1 MYWLSESFQTLFE
14 RSQQPKTPH
23 SPGRET
29 FADIV
34 VVGSGYGGAVAAQKL
49 AEYLKTRHE
58 SPKKSERIIVLE
70 RGQEFL
76 PGEFPENIAELPSQ
90 IRINGNRT
98 GSQLGYPNS
107 LFQLFP
113 SDSANDSSVSV
124 LVANALGGGSQINAN
139 VSKRPLSAIFKDPR
153 WPKEF
158 KGAQSARLNP
168 YFDAALIG
176 LAAKPLPETHAPK
189 KLKALERLHTQL
201 LQPDALPE
209 GYDAVIERPAI
220 TVNFVRFENG
230 LNENGIE
237 QPECIS
243 CGNCC
248 TGCNTGAKNTLTT
261 NYLPKAK
268 RDGAELYTEAL
279 VDQIHWDETS
289 KRFRIEVRSTQSVDA
304 QDHLRPLSIEA
315 KIVILA
321 GGAIGS
327 SEILLRSNGLHS
339 RLSRSL
345 GKNFSTNGDSISAR
359 YNTHVAVQGLGL
371 GLAAINT
378 APDER
383 PGPTITGAIQIIP
396 RAHSEGR
403 DGLAPA
409 SFTIEDCAIPLAI
422 SELGSE
428 LLTTSAMFRKMTE
441 GFSSASQGEG
451 VDPLANDP
459 AAIARSEFYLAM
471 TRDSASGKVVL
482 TGAAHKGSVAHAKI
496 QWTNERP
503 PPFEAPQHSREQAL
517 LDQILAHP
525 QQLGGVYLPN
535 PLREPVPKA
544 IGSMMRGT
552 PGGSAVT
559 VHPLGGC
566 PMADDVDQGVV
577 DFRGRVFDRSN
588 RRVIPGLYVMDGSIL
603 PCSLETNP
611 LLTICALA
619 GHAVDKLIELDLEHL
634 LTQHENKTE
643 LGSPAQLIGPEA
655 GNQTKLPPRPTII
668 RPKEATSIPS
678 FEFKERLRT
687 KLSDLQ
693 GLNTVFSIESI
704 RSEDI
709 QAGLIYLELQLG
721 YRPSDLKKFLTSADH
736 LCALNGHLRIIKR
749 KLTFPAFADEDWEQ
763 LGDSVAIES
772 GTIQLFV
779 QTSKPSLR
787 NALRAGLI
795 YRDRRFKREQG
806 LEARSSLAGSN
817 FASVLSF
824 LGHVGAT
831 REVRYDFLVRSK
843 SGSVVRGQG
852 CKPIRYRRDSN
863 VWKDLFTLPLCLQQG
878 DKTTWEGK
886 LLVDVDY
893 FLTEG
898 VPVVSHQ
905 NNLPES
911 LLKVASYGLFYLRV
925 ILSTYFY
932 EFGPPDYPKAALEA
946 DPLSGALQVAG
957 LSFEPKHYWLPVREF
972 GRTLT
977 QEPKP
982 GESYRDLGR
991 KFEKRL
997 HTLQAKSEPP
1007 SDPSYNLISV
1017 YQTRAVRPRGSVL
1030 LLHGYAISS
1039 SMWSSPRIGKNMVQS
1054 LLEADY
1060 DVYVADLRTSSSLS
1074 DLINHA
1080 ISFDAVAAEDIPC
1093 LIEYVWQQNSVRQA
1107 ANLTAASSGIHVI
1120 AHCMGSAQF
1129 SMALLAQAQAGKF
1142 DGSWSSGKARFELSR
1157 KRVAKACFFQVA
1169 PLLAVTRANAVRGR
1183 VAGVLDA
1190 LVRQQQL
1197 GPWLK
1202 EDRSVKPME
1211 SLLDRLAMSF
1221 PYPEGFDTGEPEARE
1236 ASPWVG
1242 VTRKAFWLYGQTWDN
1257 ANLNDD
1263 VKRNIHEIIG
1273 PVNLATYR
1281 QVGAFARSG
1290 RVVNKEGI
1298 NDFVKDTYL
1307 EEVFGSFE
1315 SLWLHGERSGMF
1327 EKQTTQGTSAYL
1339 KDLLQPKGL
1348 QGLIQFQSLPGFG
1361 HLDSLIGEYAHL
1373 HAHRHVIDFLAAPQA
1388 PSKLDDYSGNS
1399 QLRPSSIGPAFEALL
1414 PLRSIKPSS
1423 CGPFFSRTQD
1433 GLIRLWFFIE
1443 ERLSDQLSH
1452 ACVGLVTASK
1462 NREDQFSGQLHK
1474 AWRVSSTDQL
1484 AGLHQFVCEFSEQ
1497 ELAVDMSVVVGGI
1510 FESVNS
1516 PKVGF
1521 QSDVDFT
1528 LLRENLELLI
1538 ALGSFV
1544 APNGRQPSELEFSRP
1559 RGTQRSFMVASC
1571 RYPGWLI
1578 DRSHSKQA
1586 HQHWQTLAEHCTTRP
1601 EALVLTGDQVYLDAF
1616 GNAIADA
1623 PRSDSLASIYVDA
1636 FGGRTSDSSAWS
1648 MILKRLSL
1656 HCQMDDHEFTDN
1668 YTQSGG
1674 LSQATRDLAL
1684 HAFTLFQGPS
1694 LPAYP
1699 NLRALG
1705 QASNESRE
1713 ARRANQNL
1721 SGETLLCGHDAF
1733 MLDTRSHRSRKL
1745 DRLYADQDFQ
1755 AFKQWA
1761 AQVDKTKA
1769 KFLFT
1774 GSVLFPVL
1782 RATLAQPASGFDED
1796 TLSAYPTQRNRLLEV
1811 IAAEK
1816 LSNVVFVSGDLHL
1829 SCSGRG
1835 FIQSANDSLPFGF
1848 CVSSGL
1854 YAPLPFANTRTWQ
1867 LPSKGVSHRIA
1878 FDLGLFWAIDFKI
1891 DQIVEQ
1897 QSIAQIVIKHDA
1909 HDDQTFCHFVD
1920 AHGQAGMGHLLAQE
1934 PINKST

>member
-14 RSQQPKTPH
+14 RSQLPKNPH
-23 SPGRET
+23 SSGRET
-29 FADIV
+29 FADV
-34 VVGSGYGGAVAAQKL
+34 VIIGSGYGGAIAAQKL
-49 AEYLKTRHE
+49 AEYLKTHHQ
-58 SPKKSERIIVLE
+58 SPETAKRIVVLE

-76 PGEFPENIAELPSQ
+76 PGEFPEDISELPSQ
-90 IRINGNRT
+90 VRINGNRT

-107 LFQLFP
+107 LFQVFP
-113 SDSANDSSVSV
+113 SDSDNDSNVSV
-124 LVANALGGGSQINAN
+124 LVASALGGGSQINAN
-139 VSKRPLSAIFKDPR
+139 VAKRPLAAIFNDPR

-158 KGAQSARLNP
+158 KGSQSARLDP
-168 YFDAALIG
+168 YFDSASIG
-176 LAAKPLPETHAPK
+176 LAAKPLPESYSPK

-201 LQPDALPE
+201 LQPTALPE
-209 GYDAVIERPAI
+209 GYDAVIERPPI
-220 TVNFVRFENG
+220 TVNFTRFEGG
-230 LNENGIE
+230 LNPYGVE

-261 NYLPKAK
+261 NYLPRAK
-268 RDGAELYTEAL
+268 GDGAELYTEAL
-279 VDQIHWDETS
+279 VDQVHWDETS
-289 KRFRIEVRSTQSVDA
+289 KLFRIEVRSTQSVDA

-327 SEILLRSNGLHS
+327 SEILLRSNGLRG
-339 RLSRSL
+339 RLSKSL
-345 GKNFSTNGDSISAR
+345 GKSFSTNGDSISAR
-359 YNTHVAVQGLGL
+359 YNTHFAVQGLGL

-378 APDER
+378 ALDER

-396 RAHSEGR
+396 SSNSESS

-409 SFTIEDCAIPLAI
+409 SYTIEDCAIPLAI

-428 LLTTSAMFRKMTE
+428 LVTTSAMFRTMTE
-441 GFSSASQGEG
+441 GFSSASHDKG

-471 TRDSASGKVVL
+471 TRDSASGKIVL
-482 TGAAHKGSVAHAKI
+482 TTSAHKGSVAHAKI

-503 PPFEAPQHSREQAL
+503 APFEAPQHSPEQAL

-535 PLREPVPKA
+535 PLREPVPTA
-544 IGSMMRGT
+544 IGSMMRST

-566 PMADDVDQGVV
+566 AMADDVERGVV

-611 LLTICALA
+611 LLTISALA
-619 GHAVDKLIELDLEHL
+619 EHAVDKLIELDLDHL
-634 LTQHENKTE
+634 LNSDGSRTKTQ
-643 LGSPAQLIGPEA
+643 LPQQLISPKVGT
-655 GNQTKLPPRPTII
+655 QTKLPPRPVIV
-668 RPKEATSIPS
+668 RPKVNLSSPS

-687 KLSDLQ
+687 KVSKLQ
-693 GLNTVFSIESI
+693 GLDTLFSIESI

-709 QAGLIYLELQLG
+709 EAGLIYLELQLG
-721 YRPSDLKKFLTSADH
+721 YRPADLKKFLASADH
-736 LCALNGHLRIIKR
+736 LCALQGQLRLIKR
-749 KLTFPAFADEDWEQ
+749 KLSFPAFADEDWEQ
-763 LGDSVAIES
+763 VGNSVAIES
-772 GTIQLFV
+772 GTIELFV

-795 YRDRRFKREQG
+795 YRERRFKREQG
-806 LEARSSLAGSN
+806 LEARSSLRRTT
-817 FASVLSF
+817 FASLISF

-831 REVRYDFLVRSK
+831 REVRYDFLIRSK
-843 SGSVVRGQG
+843 TGNAVRGQG

-863 VWKDLFTLPLCLQQG
+863 VWKDLFTLPLSLQQG

-898 VPVVSHQ
+898 VPAVSHQ

-911 LLKVASYGLFYLRV
+911 LLKVTSYGLFYLRV

-946 DPLSGALQVAG
+946 NPLSGTLQVAG
-957 LSFEPKHYWLPVREF
+957 LIYEPKHYWLPVRDF
-972 GRTLT
+972 GRTLS
-977 QEPKP
+977 QEPVP

-991 KFEKRL
+991 KFESKL
-997 HTLQAKSEPP
+997 LKLQAKSEPP
-1007 SDPSYNLISV
+1007 SDPSYNLVSV
-1017 YQTRAVRPRGSVL
+1017 YRAKAAKPRGSVL

-1054 LLEADY
+1054 LLEANY

-1080 ISFDAVAAEDIPC
+1080 ISFDAVAAEDVPC
-1093 LIEYVWQQNSVRQA
+1093 LIEYVWQQNFLRQA
-1107 ANLTAASSGIHVI
+1107 AHLESAASGIHVI

-1129 SMALLAQAQAGKF
+1129 SMALLAQAQASRLG
-1142 DGSWSSGKARFELSR
+1142 GSWSSGKARFELSR
-1157 KRVAKACFFQVA
+1157 TRIAKACFFQVA

-1202 EDRSVKPME
+1202 EDRRVKPIE

-1290 RVVNKEGI
+1290 RVVNREGI
-1298 NDFVKDTYL
+1298 NDFVKDAYL
-1307 EEVFGSFE
+1307 EEVFGTFE

-1361 HLDSLIGEYAHL
+1361 HLDSLIGEDAHL
-1373 HAHRHVIDFLAAPQA
+1373 HAHRHVIDFFEAPQVPLKFEETSA
-1388 PSKLDDYSGNS
+1388 TP
-1399 QLRPSSIGPAFEALL
+1399 QLLTSTERADLEAAL
-1414 PLRSIKPSS
+1414 PLRSIKPST
-1423 CGPFFSRTQD
+1423 CGPFFTRTQG
-1433 GLIRLWFFIE
+1433 GLIRIWFFIE
-1443 ERLSDQLSH
+1443 ELLSDQLSH
-1452 ACVGLVTASK
+1452 ACIGLVSASK
-1462 NREDQFSGQLHK
+1462 DVTDKVSWQLHK

-1484 AGLHQFVCEFSEQ
+1484 AGLRQFVSEFSEQ
-1497 ELAVDMSVVVGGI
+1497 ELAADVRVVVGGV
-1510 FESVNS
+1510 FESVIS

-1521 QSDVDFT
+1521 QGDVDLT
-1528 LLRENLELLI
+1528 LFREHLDLLI
-1538 ALGSFV
+1538 AQGSFV
-1544 APNGRQPSELEFSRP
+1544 APNGLQHSEVEISR
-1559 RGTQRSFMVASC
+1559 RSVAQRSFLVASC

-1578 DRSHSKQA
+1578 DRNHSAQA
-1586 HQHWQTLAEHCTTRP
+1586 HQHWQTLAEHCATKP

-1623 PRSDSLASIYVDA
+1623 PRADSMANIYVNA
-1636 FGGRTSDSSAWS
+1636 FGGRTRESTAWS

-1694 LPAYP
+1694 LPAYH
-1699 NLRALG
+1699 NLKALG
-1705 QASNESRE
+1705 EATHENRG

-1721 SGETLLCGHDAF
+1721 SGATLLCGHDAF
-1733 MLDTRSHRSRKL
+1733 MLDTRSHRSRKF
-1745 DRLYADQDFQ
+1745 DRLYADKDFQ
-1755 AFKQWA
+1755 AFKEWA
-1761 AQVDKTKA
+1761 VRVDKSRA
-1769 KFLFT
+1769 KFIFT
-1774 GSVLFPVL
+1774 GSVLFPML
-1782 RATLAQPASGFDED
+1782 RTTLAQPASGFGED
-1796 TLSAYPTQRNRLLEV
+1796 TLSAYPGQRNRLLEV

-1816 LSNVVFVSGDLHL
+1816 LSNVIFVSGDLHL

-1835 FIQSANDSLPFGF
+1835 IMHTANDSLPFGF

-1867 LPSKGVSHRIA
+1867 LPSRGVSHRIA
-1878 FDLGLFWAIDFKI
+1878 FDLGLFRAIDFKI

-1897 QSIAQIVIKHDA
+1897 QSIAQIVIKHDSRGE
-1909 HDDQTFCHFVD
+1909 QTFCHFVD
-1920 AHGQAGMGHLLAQE
+1920 AHGQAGMGQLLTQE
-1934 PINKST
+1934 NIQRTA